1 MMKVIIRGGKPVI
14 PIRKTIPKNANLA
27 KELPKFV
34 ETLSYCTPGVLSCQV
49 GKGKT
54 YGVVHGVLPWAI
66 ERGLRILY
74 ISSRVANNDQLKAEI
89 IEVTGQRDILDKLTA
104 AGIREKED
112 FGSIYVLSYHKAYQY
127 MIHKPE
133 QLKDFDI
140 VIIDEV
146 QAFLEDSTFVG
157 FTGTFLK
164 AIPDIFAGA
173 IRLYLSATP
182 DDILPLLAEAEAPHT
197 ITVLH
202 MPRDYSYV
210 KPHFFSKKIEIQK
223 AINKDKSGKKWYIFM
238 RYIAT
243 GKKFAEGLDCDC
255 CFLNS
260 EERTSNP
267 EKWTEVISNKSF
279 PEKVAIITGVVDVG
293 VGFIDEMLE
302 NVVIFSLSPTTII
315 QVLGRKRR
323 RNNENIN
330 LYICCPSA
338 DAMRHR
344 LQENIAIREALS
356 TFWSHRAAFVHQ
368 YILAPD
374 KYDFRSLMHLKKDAS
389 MEPNALALVFYEN
402 EARVIEK
409 CLKYAKENKDPYC
422 FDRYVCR
429 WLGIKIPPRSESWLD
444 PEISGKGKSA
454 FFEFIN
460 SHCGINMTEADFAE
474 FMREFPYKCM
484 AAFGKGSND
493 RFDRPWK
500 ATKFNNKIK
509 ELNLPY
515 RLVEN
520 KNDEIYRIEVNSV
533 ADCSKEE

>member
-1 MMKVIIRGGKPVI
+1 MMKVIIRGGKPVA

-34 ETLSYCTPGVLSCQV
+34 ESLSYYKPGALSCQV

-54 YGVVHGVLPWAI
+54 YGSINGLLPWAI
-66 ERGLRILY
+66 EKKLRILY
-74 ISSRVANNDQLKAEI
+74 ISSRVANNDQLKEEI
-89 IEVTGQRDILDKLTA
+89 IKVTGQEDILEKLTA
-104 AGIREKED
+104 AGIRDKED
-112 FGSIYVLSYHKAYQY
+112 FGSITVLSYHKAYQY
-127 MIHKPE
+127 MLYSAE
-133 QLKDFDI
+133 QLKGYDI

-157 FTGTFLK
+157 FTGEFFK
-164 AIPDIFAGA
+164 EIPKIFGSA

-182 DDILPLLAEAEAPHT
+182 DDILPLLAEVEAPYT

-210 KPHFFSKKIEIQK
+210 KPYFFSKKIEIQK
-223 AINKDKSGKKWYIFM
+223 AINEDKSGKKWYVFM
-238 RYIAT
+238 RSIAA
-243 GKKFAEGLDCDC
+243 GKKFAEGLECDC

-260 EERTSNP
+260 EERSSNP
-267 EKWTEVISNKSF
+267 EMWNEVISNKSF

-293 VGFIDEMLE
+293 VGFVDAMLE
-302 NVVIFSLSPTTII
+302 NVVIFSISPTTII

-323 RNNENIN
+323 KNNENIN
-330 LYICCPSA
+330 LYVFCPSV

-356 TFWSHRAAFVHQ
+356 TFGSHRAAFIQQ

-374 KYDFRSLMHLKKDAS
+374 KYDFRSLMHLKRDAS
-389 MEPNALALVFYEN
+389 MEPNYLALVYYEN

-422 FDRYVCR
+422 FDRFVCR
-429 WLGIKIPPRSESWLD
+429 WLGIKVPPRSESWLA
-444 PEISGKGKSA
+444 PEINGTGKSA
-454 FFEFIN
+454 FFDYLN
-460 SHCGINMTEADFAE
+460 RHCGITMTESEFADF
-474 FMREFPYKCM
+474 MKEFPYKCI
-484 AAFGKGSND
+484 AAFSKTPKDRLDRAWGSL
-493 RFDRPWK
+493 
-500 ATKFNNKIK
+500 KFSNKIE

-520 KNDEIYRIEVNSV
+520 KSDKTYRIESNNNV
-533 ADCSKEE
+533 DYSKEN

>member
-1 MMKVIIRGGKPVI
+1 MKVIIRGGKPAV
-14 PIRKTIPKNANLA
+14 PVRKTISKNANLA

-34 ETLSYCTPGVLSCQV
+34 ESLNYCNPGFLSCQV

-104 AGIREKED
+104 AGIRDKED
-112 FGSIYVLSYHKAYQY
+112 FGSISVLSYHKAYQY

-157 FTGTFLK
+157 FTGAFLK

-223 AINKDKSGKKWYIFM
+223 AINEDKSDKKWYIFM
-238 RYIAT
+238 HSIAA
-243 GKKFAEGLDCDC
+243 GKSFAEGLDCDC

-267 EKWTEVISNKSF
+267 EKWTEVISNKTF
-279 PEKVAIITGVVDVG
+279 PERIAIFTGVVDVG
-293 VGFIDEMLE
+293 VGFVDDKLE
-302 NVVIFSLSPTTII
+302 NVVIFSISPTTII

-323 RNNENIN
+323 NTD
-330 LYICCPSA
+330 S
-338 DAMRHR
+338 
-344 LQENIAIREALS
+344 
-356 TFWSHRAAFVHQ
+356 
-368 YILAPD
+368 
-374 KYDFRSLMHLKKDAS
+374 
-389 MEPNALALVFYEN
+389 
-402 EARVIEK
+402 
-409 CLKYAKENKDPYC
+409 
-422 FDRYVCR
+422 
-429 WLGIKIPPRSESWLD
+429 
-444 PEISGKGKSA
+444 
-454 FFEFIN
+454 
-460 SHCGINMTEADFAE
+460 
-474 FMREFPYKCM
+474 
-484 AAFGKGSND
+484 
-493 RFDRPWK
+493 
-500 ATKFNNKIK
+500 
-509 ELNLPY
+509 
-515 RLVEN
+515 
-520 KNDEIYRIEVNSV
+520 
-533 ADCSKEE
+533 